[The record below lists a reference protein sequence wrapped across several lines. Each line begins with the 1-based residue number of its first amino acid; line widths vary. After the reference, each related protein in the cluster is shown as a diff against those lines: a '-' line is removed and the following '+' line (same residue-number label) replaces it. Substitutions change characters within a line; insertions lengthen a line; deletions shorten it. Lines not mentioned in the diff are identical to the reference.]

1 MLEFYYRIFSEHFQA
16 KLRNIQKKGGAN
28 LNLYEVIYQL
38 SREKSISINQLEEK
52 AELSTGSI
60 YKWNTVSPTVK
71 NLKKVADVLETT
83 VDSLIEKVS

>member
-60 YKWNTVSPTVK
+60 YKWTTVSPSVK

>member
-1 MLEFYYRIFSEHFQA
+1 M
-16 KLRNIQKKGGAN
+16 
-28 LNLYEVIYQL
+28 NLYEVIYQI
-38 SREKSISINQLEEK
+38 SKERNISINQLEER
-52 AELSTGSI
+52 AGLSTGSI

>member
-1 MLEFYYRIFSEHFQA
+1 MLEFYYRIFSEHFQV

-60 YKWNTVSPTVK
+60 YKWTTVSPSVK

>member
-16 KLRNIQKKGGAN
+16 KLRNIQKKGGVN